1 MPSTYT
7 TRNRYTLQATGENTN
22 TWGTLLNAGALDLI
36 DFAMDGIVTISSTG
50 STTLTTANGS
60 TDQARGRVLNYTGAT
75 SGTLTI
81 PSVSKVYFVRSAT
94 AEVVITN
101 GSNSLTIKAG
111 DFAIVVTDGTTIWR
125 VSNNEFPTP
134 TQTYQAAT
142 KAYADGLALS
152 TALPGQTGNAGKFVT
167 TDGTTAS
174 WGSIAETETGTFGDG
189 SATQF
194 VISHGFNK
202 RAVTVQV
209 FRTASP
215 YDEVLC
221 DVERTS
227 TSSVTLTFSV
237 APSAGQYTY
246 VIAG

>member
-1 MPSTYT
+1 MASTYT
-7 TRNRYTLQATGENTN
+7 TRNRYTLQGIGENTN
-22 TWGTLLNAGALDLI
+22 TWGTILNAGVFDLV

-50 STTLTTANGS
+50 ATTLTTANGS

-111 DFAIVVTDGTTIWR
+111 DFAVVVTDGTNVWR
-125 VSNNEFPTP
+125 VANNEFPTP

-142 KAYADGLALS
+142 KEYADGLALS

-174 WGSIAETETGTFGDG
+174 WGNIAETGTFGDG

-202 RAVTVQV
+202 RAVVVQV